1 MQLVGAAWRLLGQLA
16 AAEQLLFALLRPAW
30 LQRLHGKLAGALAAP
45 GCGLQ
50 GRVLL
55 RDRLTP
61 GACPTQLHA
70 WLASYHAHAVLH

>member
-30 LQRLHGKLAGALAAP
+30 LQRLHAKLAGALASP

-50 GRVLL
+50 ACGLL
-55 RDRLTP
+55 REPLP
-61 GACPTQLHA
+61 LGE
-70 WLASYHAHAVLH
+70 